1 MRFEQRW
8 DTAAVLAVA
17 RPPSAEML
25 EADPSLARLRFWGE
39 LLRFPV
45 FASLGV
51 FAVGIVLTIA
61 FDLSWLYLVAGG
73 ALAWLLFA
81 RIAIKVWRDLHMGD
95 LEWRLEHGSQRERT
109 LLALARRATWAWPE
123 EIADESTHA
132 VLVVEAVGG
141 ELEVEDFCDYGAAKA
156 RVERRVDRLAGEEQP
171 VVVGLVE
178 LDAEPDRALIDAEGG
193 RLGDRRSLESLELAP
208 DGWLVGI

>member
-1 MRFEQRW
+1 M
-8 DTAAVLAVA
+8 LAVA
-17 RPPSAEML
+17 RPPSEEIL
-25 EADPSLARLRFWGE
+25 EADPSLRRLQTWGR

-45 FASLGV
+45 FASLGA
-51 FAVGIVLTIA
+51 FAIGIVLSIA
-61 FDLSWLYLVAGG
+61 VDNSWLYLVVGG

-81 RIAIKVWRDLHMGD
+81 RIAIKVWRDLHLSD

-109 LLALARRATWAWPE
+109 LLALAQRATWAWPE
-123 EIADESTHA
+123 EVAEESTHA
-132 VLVVEAVGG
+132 VLVVESVGG
-141 ELEVEDFCDYGAAKA
+141 QLEVEEFCDLDTARA
-156 RVERRVDRLAGEEQP
+156 RVERHVDRLAGEEQP

-178 LDAEPDRALIDAEGG
+178 LDAETDRALIDAEGG